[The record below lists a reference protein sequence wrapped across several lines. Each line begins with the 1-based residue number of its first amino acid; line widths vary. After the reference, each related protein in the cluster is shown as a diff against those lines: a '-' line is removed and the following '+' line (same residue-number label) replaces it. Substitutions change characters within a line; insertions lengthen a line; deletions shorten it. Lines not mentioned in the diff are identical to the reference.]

1 MLERCY
7 VAIGGEVIGGD
18 HDEHRFCGE
27 SGGPFGVGAGRAD
40 VQHAAFPGGD
50 VRGDAVGSMQHDRL
64 EIFDG
69 QAACHSGRAGN
80 PQREPQYVVAGG
92 GDRPPCAR
100 PGAPMWRSS
109 KVTSAYTVSPLR

>member
-50 VRGDAVGSMQHDRL
+50 VRGDAVGSMQL
-64 EIFDG
+64 SFLVPTIAFALVSYYFATEVK
-69 QAACHSGRAGN
+69 QAMATGR
-80 PQREPQYVVAGG
+80 
-92 GDRPPCAR
+92 
-100 PGAPMWRSS
+100 
-109 KVTSAYTVSPLR
+109 